1 MQFVNKDKQC
11 DNEINAICFPKV
23 QHKSMLFYE
32 AKLLKKE
39 EKKALKTELWK
50 HMKSVEL
57 KTILKVFRC
66 LGL

>member
-39 EKKALKTELWK
+39 EKKALKTEL
-50 HMKSVEL
+50 
-57 KTILKVFRC
+57 
-66 LGL
+66 